1 MAHILHDADEFQ
13 EKPNERIRQRS
24 HHEKQTKSE
33 QRDSKEGQG
42 EAAPL
47 AVGNA
52 AESAARDRPITG
64 FRDKKNRHPRRRD
77 RTSPRRLPRSN
88 NCRGRSQA
96 PSHFSPPM
104 WFPALPSA
112 GSNRVSPVA
121 RPPPFL
127 AAEEIARASP
137 ILPATLSSL
146 RRAADK

>member
-64 FRDKKNRHPRRRD
+64 FRDKKNRRPL
-77 RTSPRRLPRSN
+77 RL
-88 NCRGRSQA
+88 
-96 PSHFSPPM
+96 FL
-104 WFPALPSA
+104 PAEEVLADGEKRLRLSKWPGA
-112 GSNRVSPVA
+112 RQLAVEHANA
-121 RPPPFL
+121 RPASQVILYRKQL
-127 AAEEIARASP
+127 ASRLARRVIA
-137 ILPATLSSL
+137 
-146 RRAADK
+146 